1 MGGDERMGQ
10 FKITFKIDSIIN
22 LENSFSIDKVNFF
35 NKGNVLYAETII
47 SGENVMLAQEIALEK
62 IGKICSSISYIYRRP
77 LMPNIISIEQI
88 DMDGFS
94 GHVMQ
99 SFEATLVVRKKVT
112 LSDIQRVKEISEFTG
127 ENEDVKNVM
136 ALVNKS
142 DFRTWSNLYK
152 IFEIINKKKDIKKRG
167 WMSEKKITSFKRTA
181 NHPAVSGLNARHGH
195 QKEEPPT
202 DVMKLEDAVDIIC
215 NVIEQWIN
223 YLMNGDAKLA
233 LNVCEKIK

>member
-1 MGGDERMGQ
+1 MGQ

-112 LSDIQRVKEISEFTG
+112 LSDIQRVKEISEFTD

-136 ALVNKS
+136 ALVNRS